1 MGWFL
6 DPVFLGDYP
15 ATLRQAKGDHLPTF
29 SQQQKQLVLGSLDFV
44 AANAFTAKEVSA
56 KPGGRGSGWKES
68 RIGAAT
74 GVPWMTL
81 APSSQARML
90 QYLSKRY
97 KSPVLISS
105 SGTQVP
111 GEEKQRLP
119 EALQDTF
126 RVDYYRAY
134 LDSVC
139 SAVAT
144 ADVKLIGWYAWSLF
158 DGFEW
163 TDGFQRKFGLVH
175 VAYEPS
181 GVAASGELLKRSPKS
196 SARWLSQHFFRLG
209 V

>member
-1 MGWFL
+1 VGWFL
-6 DPVFLGDYP
+6 DPVFFGDYP
-15 ATLRQAKGDHLPTF
+15 ASLRQAKGDNLPTF
-29 SQQQKQLVLGSLDFV
+29 SPKHKQLVLGSLDFV
-44 AANAFTAKEVSA
+44 AANAFTAKLVSA
-56 KPGGRGSGWKES
+56 KPGGGGNGWRES
-68 RIGAAT
+68 RVGAAT

-81 APSSQARML
+81 APSSQAKML
-90 QYLSKRY
+90 QYMSKRY
-97 KSPVLISS
+97 KSAVLISS

-111 GEEKQRLP
+111 GEEKLRLP

-126 RVDYYRAY
+126 RVDYYSAY

-144 ADVKLIGWYAWSLF
+144 ADVRLIGWYAWSLF

-181 GVAASGELLKRSPKS
+181 ASVERLSRSPKS
-196 SARWLSQHFFRLG
+196 SAHWLSQHFFKIG
-209 V
+209 A